1 MVGVVIP
8 ATVEIPVGWKVK
20 TRSGKA
26 HVRIGQL
33 ADAAGVTAKTVR
45 YYESE
50 GLLREPDRT
59 PSGYRDYSADVV
71 DRLAFIRSAQA
82 AGLTLRQ
89 IREILEVR
97 DGGRA
102 PCHHVAGL
110 VAHRLDEVERRLQEL
125 QQTREQLR
133 RLKQRLDGLDP
144 AVCPPSAICAAIPG
158 D

>member
-1 MVGVVIP
+1 
-8 ATVEIPVGWKVK
+8 
-20 TRSGKA
+20 
-26 HVRIGQL
+26 VRIGQI
-33 ADAAGVTAKTVR
+33 ADAAGVTTKTLR

-50 GLLREPDRT
+50 ALLHDPGRT
-59 PSGYRDYSADVV
+59 PSGYRDYPADAV
-71 DRLAFIRSAQA
+71 DRVAFIRHAQA

-110 VAHRLDEVERRLQEL
+110 VAHRLDEVERRLREL
-125 QQTREQLR
+125 QQTQQQLR
-133 RLKQRLDGLDP
+133 ELKHRLDALNP
-144 AVCPPSAICAAIPG
+144 ADCPPSAICAAIAS